1 MDSALECLVAVARYH
16 GVDLSVDRLK
26 HDFAIAEADSIDCLL
41 PSIAR
46 KSGFRAKTL
55 KLKWR
60 DLGRLGEAYPFIVR
74 LADGRR
80 VIAIGMRDEKLG
92 IVDPTS
98 KQPEVIAFDETTFC
112 RNWKGEVLLLRR
124 NYAFTDEARPF
135 GFAWFIP

>member
-16 GVDLSVDRLK
+16 GIDLSVDRLK
-26 HDFAIAEADSIDCLL
+26 HDFALAEYDSIDRLL

-46 KSGFRAKTL
+46 RSGFRTKTL
-55 KLKWR
+55 KLKWS
-60 DLGRLGEAYPFIVR
+60 DLGRLGEAYPIIVR

-98 KQPEVIAFDETTFC
+98 EQPEVVAFDKKT
-112 RNWKGEVLLLRR
+112 
-124 NYAFTDEARPF
+124 
-135 GFAWFIP
+135 